1 MSETTFLS
9 RIGGWFKRSSS
20 TTGGE
25 NGANGDLPL
34 TRHES
39 DHLMETRST
48 FLRPWAKRDA
58 AISNLQDG
66 FNTLTDLM
74 GTIKSNLEK
83 QNERQTELMGYLS
96 SLPQVMEMI
105 PETNRLQ
112 SEALKAI
119 HIQLQGQNAQQERL
133 ATILESMGRGSGEQR
148 KMLVQI
154 AERVEAAR
162 DTDERISDNL
172 NNVSNAMQT
181 VVRSS
186 QSSAEVM
193 QQMREDTNQR

>member
-1 MSETTFLS
+1 
-9 RIGGWFKRSSS
+9 
-20 TTGGE
+20 
-25 NGANGDLPL
+25 
-34 TRHES
+34 
-39 DHLMETRST
+39 
-48 FLRPWAKRDA
+48 
-58 AISNLQDG
+58 
-66 FNTLTDLM
+66 
-74 GTIKSNLEK
+74 
-83 QNERQTELMGYLS
+83 
-96 SLPQVMEMI
+96 MEMI

-148 KMLVQI
+148 KMLEQI
-154 AERVEAAR
+154 AERVDAAR

-172 NNVSNAMQT
+172 NNVSTAMQT

-193 QQMREDTNQR
+193 QQMREDTKQRDAQLEEILHKQNVRFTTMLSIAIFLSIAAVVAVTWIGYMMVVKR